1 MLGRRGILVHSW
13 KQARPSLPHRPGLA
27 SHPFQPVLAQ
37 LRHHF
42 ANLGTLQILE
52 EVGLVRC
59 ARRQPPPQQSLQLPH
74 LRVCSLCS
82 SGHCSSQTLSQLAQ
96 ALSQTPLV
104 CFLSSAPGAAG
115 CSRLS
120 VSSLL
125 VLTLQSHPLRRAL
138 RCLPQGLQPLIQLLE
153 RQALLPCDEPG
164 SMDVAKAKESRFD
177 RLATFVRLS
186 RLAAR
191 TTRSVSPNGV
201 GPAGW
206 PNRIRVRVVRARRF
220 SLSTRRFRIG
230 RALIGAG

>member
-115 CSRLS
+115 CSRLHAPLMS
-120 VSSLL
+120 EIQSQQHGGSASASAASWYSRSS
-125 VLTLQSHPLRRAL
+125 
-138 RCLPQGLQPLIQLLE
+138 
-153 RQALLPCDEPG
+153 
-164 SMDVAKAKESRFD
+164 
-177 RLATFVRLS
+177 
-186 RLAAR
+186 
-191 TTRSVSPNGV
+191 
-201 GPAGW
+201 
-206 PNRIRVRVVRARRF
+206 RIRSGVPCAAF
-220 SLSTRRFRIG
+220 HKACSLSSSCLSDRPFSPATSLGLWMSQKRKK
-230 RALIGAG
+230 ADLTVLPPLSD